1 MEYLD
6 TATTESGS
14 GAPHLWIIVGL
25 GNPGLRYRSSRHNV
39 GFKTIERLSKASN
52 IAVSQRRAKAVVGE
66 GQVEGHRVVL
76 AKPRTF
82 MNRSG
87 DAVKYLLDR
96 FHASPQQLLI
106 VYDEMDLP
114 PGRIRIRPG
123 GSAAGHNGLKSI
135 IGAVSTQGFPRLRVG
150 IGKPEP
156 HEDDISFVLG
166 GFSNED
172 GKLVDEATKRA
183 VEAALCVVQDGIDQA
198 MNRYN
203 SG

>member
-1 MEYLD
+1 MLD
-6 TATTESGS
+6 G
-14 GAPHLWIIVGL
+14 
-25 GNPGLRYRSSRHNV
+25 R
-39 GFKTIERLSKASN
+39 RL
-52 IAVSQRRAKAVVGE
+52 
-66 GQVEGHRVVL
+66 VL

-96 FHASPQQLLI
+96 FHARPDQLLV

-114 PGRIRIRPG
+114 PGRIRIRPS

-135 IGAVSTQGFPRLRVG
+135 IGAVATQAFPRLRVG
-150 IGKPEP
+150 IGKPGP
-156 HEDDISFVLG
+156 HEDDVSFVLG
-166 GFSNED
+166 GFSDEDSKLMNE
-172 GKLVDEATKRA
+172 ASKRA

-203 SG
+203 SV